1 MPNAPGLPS
10 HHHLWVGGKAPIHER
25 THSSSF
31 LLFCPITLS
40 SVCCIIGYVDLAGDA
55 LWQDAHLKVCLPAYY
70 CDFVKFLADRGLF
83 NHRLGPFKSYC
94 QLCKKKKQQ
103 KTNKKKTHQ
112 YGTLYINSPK
122 KQHVQGHIC
131 SKTLGKFHWWVRW

>member
-1 MPNAPGLPS
+1 MPKAPGLPS
-10 HHHLWVGGKAPIHER
+10 HHHLWVGGNTPIHER

-31 LLFCPITLS
+31 LLFCPTLS

-94 QLCKKKKQQ
+94 QLCKKKK
-103 KTNKKKTHQ
+103 
-112 YGTLYINSPK
+112 NSPIWYLLYK
-122 KQHVQGHIC
+122 VPKETTCSRRRC
-131 SKTLGKFHWWVRW
+131 SKTLVKFHWWVRW